1 MYTVHMSE
9 FKFEWDE
16 SKARSNLQK
25 HSVSFDDAKSTFY
38 DEQAIVYFDPDNSD
52 EEERFILLG
61 TSHKL
66 KQLVVCHCLRE
77 NESKIRIISARK
89 ADKQESKSYW
99 ENQK

>member
-1 MYTVHMSE
+1 MNKIE
-9 FKFEWDE
+9 FEWYE
-16 SKARSNLQK
+16 RKAKSNLKK
-25 HSVSFDDAKSTFY
+25 HAVTFEEAQSTFY

-66 KQLVVCHCLRE
+66 KQLVVCHCFRE

-89 ADKQESKSYW
+89 ADKHESKSYW

>member
-1 MYTVHMSE
+1 MNNIQ
-9 FKFEWDE
+9 FEWDE
-16 SKARSNLQK
+16 RKAQSNLKK
-25 HSVSFDDAKSTFY
+25 HSVTFKEAQSTFF